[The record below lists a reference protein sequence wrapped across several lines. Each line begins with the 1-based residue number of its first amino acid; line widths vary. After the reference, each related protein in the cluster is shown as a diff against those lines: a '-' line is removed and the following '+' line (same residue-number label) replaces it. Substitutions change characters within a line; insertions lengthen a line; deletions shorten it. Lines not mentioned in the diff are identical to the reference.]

1 MSSEKKRNK
10 WVSIMITQ
18 MIAVFVITAAVLV
31 IKYASRPTFLKIK
44 AWYKENILNHT
55 SISEVIK

>member
-1 MSSEKKRNK
+1 MSSEKLINK
-10 WVSIMITQ
+10 WIAIMITQ
-18 MIAVFVITAAVLV
+18 MVTVCIITATVLA
-31 IKYASRPTFLKIK
+31 IKYINKPTFLKIK